1 MSDESAVQ
9 FPVTWTKRKLQ
20 IEYIITEGWF
30 KPGPSQDQPSVR
42 DRGWFVYPDKGEG
55 MVKVMIVRVE
65 E

>member
-9 FPVTWTKRKLQ
+9 FPVTWSDKRIKQ
-20 IEYIITEGWF
+20 TDIITEGWF
-30 KPGPSQDQPSVR
+30 KPGPNQDQSNVR